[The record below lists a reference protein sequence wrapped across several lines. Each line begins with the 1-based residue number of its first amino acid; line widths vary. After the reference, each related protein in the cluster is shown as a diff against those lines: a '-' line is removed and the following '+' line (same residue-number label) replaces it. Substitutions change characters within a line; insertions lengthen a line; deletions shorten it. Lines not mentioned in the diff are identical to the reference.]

1 MTDRKTS
8 REQRRLN
15 LQRVLFATLCLI
27 VIASMVFMAVG
38 RF

>member
-27 VIASMVFMAVG
+27 VIVSVVVVSVK
-38 RF
+38 RI